1 MNKIQPSRQ
10 RRHPRERGVS
20 LLEVLITILIMSFG
34 LLGIAGLTATSTQI
48 AKTSQFKSVTLQ
60 LANEYAELMRG
71 NTQAVADGNYNKTD
85 TYVDKDASDTE
96 TVPACAIADD
106 CTPAEIAAIDQAEWI
121 NHLRQ
126 RLPGGDA
133 YVQYNDG
140 ELTADLWVM
149 WQEPGM
155 NVGSETLSVSDGG
168 NPCPADALSG
178 YAGNPPVC
186 FYYRV
191 SL

>member
-1 MNKIQPSRQ
+1 MLPNNRQ
-10 RRHPRERGVS
+10 NPAIVKNERGLS
-20 LLEVLITILIMSFG
+20 LLEILITILIMSFG

-48 AKTSQFKSVTLQ
+48 AKTSQYKSVTLQ
-60 LANEYAELMRG
+60 LANEYAERMRG
-71 NTQAVADGNYNKTD
+71 NIKGVADKQYNKLSVYAD
-85 TYVDKDASDTE
+85 NGANSLV
-96 TVPACAIADD
+96 TVPACTVTDA
-106 CTPAEIAAIDQAEWI
+106 CTSTELAAIDQAEWT
-121 NHLRQ
+121 NALRQ

-140 ELTADLWVM
+140 ELTVDLWIL

-155 NVGSETLSVSDGG
+155 SVGGDTLSVSDGG
-168 NPCPADALSG
+168 NPCPDDAVSG
-178 YAGNPPVC
+178 YAGNQPVC